1 MLPHPDAASHAIG
14 DGISGQ
20 KFCGLDHLFLIEGD
34 IGCLLLVDQ
43 LGPR

>member
-1 MLPHPDAASHAIG
+1 MLPHPDAANHAIG
-14 DGISGQ
+14 DGIGRQ
-20 KFCGLDHLFLIEGD
+20 ELCGPHRFFLIEGD